1 MTRALLTASLFTLLV
16 ATLTAAP
23 ALAHCGSC
31 EASAK
36 GEAKEKC
43 EACEGSEKCE
53 ACAKDAHVAPNTVA
67 LGLRGYSPV
76 SYFTQ
81 DKPRFG
87 SPKFQATH
95 AGVTYLFADAKEK
108 AAFVKNP
115 DKYVPAY
122 GGWCAYGMAVEGQFP
137 ADPTNYEIVDGRL
150 MVFLKNE
157 EVDTRQAWNEGDE
170 AELTRKAD
178 AYYSRLAG

>member
-1 MTRALLTASLFTLLV
+1 MTRSLLTASLLALFVAAFT
-16 ATLTAAP
+16 AGP

-36 GEAKEKC
+36 GEAND
-43 EACEGSEKCE
+43 KCE

-67 LGLRGYSPV
+67 LGLGGYSPV
-76 SYFTQ
+76 SYFTRSR
-81 DKPRFG
+81 PHVG
-87 SPKFQATH
+87 SPKYQAMH
-95 AGVTYLFADAKEK
+95 EGVTYFFADAKEQ

-137 ADPTNYEIVDGRL
+137 ADPTNYKIVDGRL

-170 AELTRKAD
+170 TELTGKAD
-178 AYYSRLAG
+178 AYYARLSE

>member
-1 MTRALLTASLFTLLV
+1 MTRSLLIVSLFALFV
-16 ATLTAAP
+16 GASAAGP

-43 EACEGSEKCE
+43 EAC
-53 ACAKDAHVAPNTVA
+53 AKGAHVAPNTVA
-67 LGLRGYSPV
+67 LGLGGYSPV
-76 SYFTQ
+76 SYFTH

-108 AAFVKNP
+108 AAFVNNP

-137 ADPTNYEIVDGRL
+137 ADPTNYKIVDGRL

-170 AELTRKAD
+170 AELTSKAD
-178 AYYSRLAG
+178 AYYAKLSR